1 MNFNNFALSVSRTLP
16 PEVSNKFSLM
26 GLKLI
31 YQLNLQKVLFSS
43 SNIKPSQ
50 VNLFGLDF
58 PNKIGVAGGLDKNAD
73 YFHVLGNLGFGFVEV
88 GTITMKPQLGNPKP
102 RIHRFYNE
110 KAIINSLGF
119 NNAGAVVA
127 LKNIEKNKPSFKGV
141 LGVSIGK
148 GKEIK
153 NDRAHEDYLH
163 LIDYFKDVADYFAIN
178 ISSPNTE
185 NLRKLSKDDFFKKL
199 TDEIINKREQISK
212 GFSKYKPIIIKISPD
227 ESFSDLEKIVSLSLE
242 KKVDGFIL
250 TNTSLDH
257 SYNLPGGISG
267 QPLRHKSEESLKF
280 VRSIIGDRAVI
291 ISSGGLMTKE
301 DVINRFSLKADL
313 IQLYSGFVF
322 HGNSLLQDS
331 LKASSA

>member
-1 MNFNNFALSVSRTLP
+1 MYKR
-16 PEVSNKFSLM
+16 
-26 GLKLI
+26 
-31 YQLNLQKVLFSS
+31 Q
-43 SNIKPSQ
+43 
-50 VNLFGLDF
+50 
-58 PNKIGVAGGLDKNAD
+58 
-73 YFHVLGNLGFGFVEV
+73 
-88 GTITMKPQLGNPKP
+88 
-102 RIHRFYNE
+102 
-110 KAIINSLGF
+110 
-119 NNAGAVVA
+119 
-127 LKNIEKNKPSFKGV
+127 
-141 LGVSIGK
+141 
-148 GKEIK
+148 
-153 NDRAHEDYLH
+153 
-163 LIDYFKDVADYFAIN
+163 
-178 ISSPNTE
+178 
-185 NLRKLSKDDFFKKL
+185 
-199 TDEIINKREQISK
+199 INKREQISK

>member
-119 NNAGAVVA
+119 NNSGAVVA
-127 LKNIEKNKPSFKGV
+127 LKNIEKNKPSFEGV

-148 GKEIK
+148 GKEIN

-227 ESFSDLEKIVSLSLE
+227 ESFSDLEKIVSISLE

-322 HGNSLLQDS
+322 YGNSLLQDS

>member
-88 GTITMKPQLGNPKP
+88 GTITMKPQSGNPKP

-148 GKEIK
+148 GKEIN

-212 GFSKYKPIIIKISPD
+212 GFSTYKPIIIKISPD

>member
-1 MNFNNFALSVSRTLP
+1 MSFNNLALVVSRNLP
-16 PEVSNKFSLM
+16 PELSNKFSLKS
-26 GLKLI
+26 LKLA
-31 YQLNLQKVLFSS
+31 YKLNLLKVLF
-43 SNIKPSQ
+43 PSIDAKTTPI
-50 VNLFGLDF
+50 NFFGLDF
-58 PNKIGVAGGLDKNAD
+58 PNKIGVAGGLDKNAE

-88 GTITMKPQLGNPKP
+88 GTITMKPQQGNPKP
-102 RIHRFYNE
+102 RIHRFNNE
-110 KAIINSLGF
+110 ETIINSLGF
-119 NNAGAVVA
+119 NNIGAVEA
-127 LKNIEKNKPSFKGV
+127 LKNIEKNKSSFKGV

-153 NDRAHEDYLH
+153 NERAHEDYLH
-163 LIDYFKDVADYFAIN
+163 LIDYFKDVADYFAVN

-212 GFSKYKPIIIKISPD
+212 GFSKYKPIILKISPD
-227 ESFSDLEKIVSLSLE
+227 ESFSDLEKIVSISLE

-267 QPLRHKSEESLKF
+267 QPLRRKSEESLKF
-280 VRSIIGDRAVI
+280 VRSIIGDKAVI
-291 ISSGGLMTKE
+291 ISSGGLMSKE
-301 DVINRFSLKADL
+301 DVITRFSLKADL

-322 HGNSLLQDS
+322 HGNKLLQDA
-331 LKASSA
+331 LEISST